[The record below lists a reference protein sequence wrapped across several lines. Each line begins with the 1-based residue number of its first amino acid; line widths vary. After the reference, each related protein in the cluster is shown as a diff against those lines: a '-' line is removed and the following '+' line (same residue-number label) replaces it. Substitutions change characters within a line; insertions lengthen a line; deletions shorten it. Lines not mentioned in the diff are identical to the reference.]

1 MTTRSNSVEL
11 FVKKISDYMSAD
23 YLYVDVNSSIEE
35 VIKDLQRQKKSTVL
49 IQKDNK
55 LAGIITEQDVVRKV
69 TFALEPSKKVS
80 EIMTS
85 PVIFVYEDDLLFHAV
100 GKMRKNNLRHL
111 PVINMNSQVVGV
123 IHAHKALAAE
133 LGAVTQEIDK
143 MTFDEYDERG
153 LIQIKKQQVH
163 LAERLL
169 NEKISSN
176 DISYLLSFLNNVIYR
191 RSIRIAER
199 KINAKNIIKQIPNY
213 SVLVMGS
220 GGRMESFLHPDQD
233 NGIIYEESKTE
244 DPKKVDLYFEE
255 LAKEFTK
262 SLDTAGIPFCKGD
275 LMASNSMWR
284 KSLPEWKEQVQSWIT
299 NFNEQNLIYIDMLY
313 DFRSVYGKPEL
324 AEDLRNFIF
333 DKLINNKILKFLFKN
348 EESRRAG
355 LTFFGGFKLEK
366 NDKENKGLLNLK
378 GAGTLPLIE
387 SVRIYSIKNRINKNT
402 TVARIEELNK
412 IGVFDDDE
420 TDFFQSAH
428 QFLTYVL
435 LKDQVTSAKEGRS
448 IKNFIDPKKL
458 LQREKDL
465 LKIYLKKINELK
477 IRVKGDI
484 SEEYF

>member
-1 MTTRSNSVEL
+1 MPTRSNSVEL

-49 IQKDNK
+49 IKKDNK

-69 TFALEPSKKVS
+69 TFALEPNKKVS

-233 NGIIYEESKTE
+233 NGIIYETSKTE

-333 DKLINNKILKFLFKN
+333 DKLVNNKILKFLFKN

-402 TVARIEELNK
+402 TAARIEELNK

-428 QFLTYVL
+428 QFLTYIL
-435 LKDQVTSAKEGRS
+435 LKDQVTSAKEGKP

>member
-23 YLYVDVNSSIEE
+23 YLYVDINSSIEE
-35 VIKDLQRQKKSTVL
+35 VVKDLQRQKKSTVL
-49 IQKDNK
+49 IKKDNK

-348 EESRRAG
+348 EENRRAG

-402 TVARIEELNK
+402 TAARIEELNK

>member
-1 MTTRSNSVEL
+1 MSTRSNSVEL

-23 YLYVDVNSSIEE
+23 YLYVDINSSIEE
-35 VIKDLQRQKKSTVL
+35 VVKDLQRQKKSTVL
-49 IQKDNK
+49 IKKDNK
-55 LAGIITEQDVVRKV
+55 LAGIITEQDIVRKV
-69 TFALEPSKKVS
+69 TFASDPSKKVS
-80 EIMTS
+80 ELMTS
-85 PVIFVYEDDLLFHAV
+85 PVIFVYEDDLLFHAI

-111 PVINMNSQVVGV
+111 PVINMNSKVVGI

-133 LGAVTQEIDK
+133 LGAITQQIDK
-143 MTFDEYDERG
+143 MTFDEYDEKG

-163 LAERLL
+163 VAEELL
-169 NEKISSN
+169 REKVSAN
-176 DISYLLSFLNNVIYR
+176 DISYLLSFLNNVIFR

-199 KINAKNIIKQIPNY
+199 KINAKNIIQRIPNY

-233 NGIIYEESKTE
+233 NGIIYETSETE

-262 SLDTAGIPFCKGD
+262 SLDVAGIPYCNGN
-275 LMASNSMWR
+275 LMATNPLWR
-284 KSLPEWKEQVQSWIT
+284 KSLPEWKEQVQNWIT

-333 DKLINNKILKFLFKN
+333 EKLVDKKILKLLFKN
-348 EESRRAG
+348 EEDRRAG
-355 LTFFGGFKLEK
+355 LTFFGGFRLEK

-378 GAGTLPLIE
+378 GAGTLPLVE
-387 SVRIYSIKNRINKNT
+387 SVRIYSIKYQINENST
-402 TVARIEELNK
+402 SARIEELKKKK
-412 IGVFDDDE
+412 IFTDDE
-420 TDFFQSAH
+420 ADFFQSAH
-428 QFLTYVL
+428 RFLTFIL
-435 LKDQVTSAKEGRS
+435 LKEQVASAKEGKP
-448 IKNFIDPKKL
+448 IKNFIDPKEL
-458 LQREKDL
+458 LQRERDL

-477 IRVKGDI
+477 IRVRGDI